1 MVIKRVSIT
10 IREESEKGKT
20 KWGGGGEGGGGLQYV
35 TTKKVSITIKWN

>member
-20 KWGGGGEGGGGLQYV
+20 KWGGGEGGGGLHYV